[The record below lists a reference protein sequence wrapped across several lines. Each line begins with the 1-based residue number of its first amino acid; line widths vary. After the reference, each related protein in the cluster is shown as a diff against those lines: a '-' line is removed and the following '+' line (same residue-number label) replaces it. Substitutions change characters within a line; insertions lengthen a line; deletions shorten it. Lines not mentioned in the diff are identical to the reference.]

1 MLGSL
6 HSSVGLGTLWTNEDF
21 GLPRVTGLHRQGQ
34 IPSQGR
40 HICSS
45 VEFDCKQTIFAL
57 FRGMPSRQINLP
69 GCGIE
74 SQNLHIAA
82 L

>member
-1 MLGSL
+1 MLGSY
-6 HSSVGLGTLWTNEDF
+6 HSSVDLGTLWTNEDF
-21 GLPRVTGLHRQGQ
+21 GLLMVTGPHRQGQ
-34 IPSQGR
+34 IPDQGR

-45 VEFDCKQTIFAL
+45 VKCDGKPVISDIFQ
-57 FRGMPSRQINLP
+57 GIQSRQINSR

-74 SQNLHIAA
+74 SQNLRIAA